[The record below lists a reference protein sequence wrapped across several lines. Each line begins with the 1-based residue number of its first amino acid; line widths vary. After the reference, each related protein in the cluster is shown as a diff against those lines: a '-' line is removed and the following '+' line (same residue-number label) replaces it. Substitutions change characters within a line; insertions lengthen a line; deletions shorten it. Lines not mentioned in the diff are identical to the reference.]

1 MLTRCAA
8 CSTTFR
14 ITTEQLV
21 LRQGKVRCGT
31 CGEVFNA
38 LQGLVRSDEADSL
51 EPAAQADAGSPP
63 LTSSLTAPDLTTAH
77 LTLSAPASAVNSGAA
92 PLARDEASTA
102 ESVPAAVPALAAIEP
117 APTRSIEPAP
127 TRSFAWWSLAGS
139 LIALF
144 GLAAQTAY
152 FYRNEAAARIPE
164 AKPWLEQ
171 MCQFALCQIEP
182 PRDTQAISIESS
194 DLQTDPAN
202 RNSLTL
208 IALLRNR
215 AGFSQDTPHLELTL
229 TDAQDALVAR
239 RVLAPRDYFA
249 NAQIAAGSELP
260 LRLLIDAGQLKA
272 SGYRLY
278 AFYP

>member
-38 LQGLVRSDEADSL
+38 LQSLVRSDAADAL
-51 EPAAQADAGSPP
+51 DPAAHADASPPP
-63 LTSSLTAPDLTTAH
+63 LTSHLTTPESATAH
-77 LTLSAPASAVNSGAA
+77 LTLSAPASSVISGATLPA
-92 PLARDEASTA
+92 LEEARATEPP
-102 ESVPAAVPALAAIEP
+102 PAAVHALAVIEP
-117 APTRSIEPAP
+117 APARP
-127 TRSFAWWSLAGS
+127 FAWWSLAGS
-139 LIALF
+139 MIALL
-144 GLAAQTAY
+144 GLAVQTGY
-152 FYRNEAAARIPE
+152 FYRNEAAARVPE

-171 MCQFALCQIEP
+171 MCQFAGCRIEP
-182 PRDTQAISIESS
+182 PRDAQAISIESS